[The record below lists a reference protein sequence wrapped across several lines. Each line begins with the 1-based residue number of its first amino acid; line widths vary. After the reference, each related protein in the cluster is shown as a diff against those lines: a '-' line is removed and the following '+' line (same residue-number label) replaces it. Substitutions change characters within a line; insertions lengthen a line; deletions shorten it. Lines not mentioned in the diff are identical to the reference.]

1 MISKSLSRRQV
12 VKGLSASFGVVA
24 LRGFNVQA
32 ASGAAHFSH
41 GVASGDPLQDRVILW
56 TRVLPG
62 DGEHRQVLVR
72 WQVAEDAEFTSVVSH
87 GETQT
92 SQSQDYTVKVDA
104 TGLKPK
110 QHYYYRFLV
119 EGLSSPIGRT
129 LTLPQGSV
137 DRFKM
142 AVVSCSNYPQG
153 YFNAY
158 KHIAQTDVDI
168 VLHLGDYIYEYPE
181 GGYANDYARQTLG
194 RHVEPAHET
203 IALEDYRMRYGLYR
217 SDADL
222 QAIHARHPFICI
234 WDDHELS
241 NNTWQ
246 DGAENH
252 SETEGDFYQRMHDAR
267 QAYYEWL
274 PIRAGIG
281 GAQGSIYRRFQVG
294 DLADLI
300 MLDTRL
306 HGRDRG
312 FDYRSDLAN
321 KTAAFNISN
330 IDAPV
335 YLGLSAEVKNSN
347 ASTVHI
353 AMPYDFSSGQ
363 PVAVTDYHVIKPLT
377 PQSLPLNWRYLP
389 DVEGFRDNKLNDT
402 NRELLGSDQEA
413 WLDTQLKDSK
423 RRGAVWQVLGQQVL
437 IGKVGMPNIR
447 DEELNLDLSTSKV
460 PGYIKF
466 MQAMQGQ
473 ELPLNLDAWDGYPAC
488 RDRVFD
494 SLLVHANNPLVL
506 AGDTHNAWALN
517 LNDANGRAVGVE
529 IGAPAISSPGME
541 QFFPAKPDV
550 IASAL
555 KQCSPEIFDLDTSQR
570 GWAEVVLTPAAMS
583 SQWHFVSTILD
594 KNFSTS
600 VSKKLQSKAG
610 SRKLNFV

>member
-1 MISKSLSRRQV
+1 MISNPFSRRQL
-12 VKGLSASFGVVA
+12 VKGLSASFGVLA
-24 LRGFNVQA
+24 LRGFNVTAEA
-32 ASGAAHFSH
+32 AAAHFSH
-41 GVASGDPLQDRVILW
+41 GVASGDPLQDRVIIW

-62 DGEHRQVLVR
+62 GGQHRPVSVR
-72 WQVAEDAEFTSVVSH
+72 WQVAEDAEFSSVVSQ

-92 SQSQDYTVKVDA
+92 SQQQDYTVKVDA
-104 TGLKPK
+104 AGLKPK
-110 QHYYYRFLV
+110 RHYYYRFLV

-129 LTLPQGSV
+129 LTLPQGAV

-158 KHIAQTDVDI
+158 KHIAQTDVDV
-168 VLHLGDYIYEYPE
+168 VLHLGDYIYEYKE
-181 GGYANDYARQTLG
+181 GAYANDYARETLG
-194 RHVEPAHET
+194 RHVQPGHE
-203 IALEDYRMRYGLYR
+203 IVALEDYRMRYGLYR

-222 QAIHARHPFICI
+222 QAVHARHPFICI

-252 SETEGDFYQRMHDAR
+252 SEAEGDFYQRMHAAR
-267 QAYYEWL
+267 QAYHEWL
-274 PIRAGIG
+274 PIRAGID
-281 GAQGSIYRRFQVG
+281 GAQSSIYRRFQVG

-312 FDYRSDLAN
+312 FDYRSDMRN
-321 KTAAFNISN
+321 KTAAFDISDTEKP
-330 IDAPV
+330 I
-335 YLGLSAEVKNSN
+335 YLGPSSTVKNSG
-347 ASTVHI
+347 AGIVHI
-353 AMPYDFSSGQ
+353 TMPYDFTSGR
-363 PVAVTDYHVIKPLT
+363 PVAVTDYHVIKALT
-377 PQSLPLNWRYLP
+377 SQSLPVNWRYLP
-389 DVEGFRDNKLNDT
+389 DVESFRDNKLNDASR
-402 NRELLGSDQEA
+402 NLLGRDQEA

-423 RRGAVWQVLGQQVL
+423 QRGAVWQVLGQQVL
-437 IGKVGMPNIR
+437 IGKVGLPNIR
-447 DEELNLDLSTSKV
+447 DQDLNLDLSTSKV

-494 SLLVHANNPLVL
+494 SLLAYADNPLVL
-506 AGDTHNAWALN
+506 AGDTHNAWAFN
-517 LNDANGRAVGVE
+517 LTNAKGQAVGVE

-541 QFFPAKPDV
+541 QFFPVKPDV

-555 KQCSPEIFDLDTSQR
+555 TQCSPEIFDLDTSQR
-570 GWAEVVLTPAAMS
+570 GWAELVLTPTAMT

-600 VSKKLQSKAG
+600 ASKKLQSKAG